1 MQCKLFHFAVR
12 TSAPSQN
19 RRLFRAHLSIGLLAI
34 LVGFVLP
41 ARSGGLQPGP
51 PMRGG
56 ELQFTL
62 GLEGLGP
69 AAPRAQEAANPAAA
83 SPQAGGHDA
92 AGTISGTV
100 FLPGSKE
107 PATQVA
113 VSLKS
118 HGAGVFRSIL
128 TDYDGHFEV
137 SGVPAGTYDVTI
149 EEQGYQPY
157 RSTAEFDGSS
167 LKLELHLALPV
178 PPKPAQSANTV
189 SVREL
194 TIPGKAKEEYRKGL
208 VSLAKKEL
216 ANSLKHFASAV
227 RAFPGYFEA
236 IYHQGIVETD
246 MGHQEAAMQDFQMA
260 AELSGGRYARAQF
273 GMGYLYYLQG
283 NAAQA
288 ENITR
293 RGLELDPNSPDG
305 YVILGMTLLR
315 LNRADEAERS
325 AREALL
331 HDPNYANAYLVLA
344 DTCARRQN
352 YQEQIQDL
360 DAYLRLD
367 PTGAASKRA
376 REVREV
382 AKQILSRTESQNPVQ

>member
-1 MQCKLFHFAVR
+1 MQSKLFHFANR
-12 TSAPSQN
+12 TASGGFLTAS
-19 RRLFRAHLSIGLLAI
+19 LSGWTLAIFLSLVLLASTATI
-34 LVGFVLP
+34 
-41 ARSGGLQPGP
+41 
-51 PMRGG
+51 
-56 ELQFTL
+56 
-62 GLEGLGP
+62 
-69 AAPRAQEAANPAAA
+69 RAQEAVAQEVA
-83 SPQAGGHDA
+83 SQGVGSQATTGM
-92 AGTISGTV
+92 ISGTV
-100 FLPGSKE
+100 FLPGSNE
-107 PATQVA
+107 PASQVA

-118 HGAGVFRSIL
+118 HDVGIFRSVL

-137 SGVPAGTYDVTI
+137 AGLPAGTYEFSI
-149 EEQGYQPY
+149 EEQGYQTY

-167 LKLELHLALPV
+167 LKLDLHLASLGPWQ
-178 PPKPAQSANTV
+178 PAQSPSTV

-194 TIPGKAKEEYRKGL
+194 AIPGKAKEEYRKGL

-216 ANSLKHFASAV
+216 ASSLKHFASAV

-246 MGHQEAAMQDFQMA
+246 LGHQQAAMQDFQMA

-288 ENITR
+288 ESITR
-293 RGLELDPNSPDG
+293 RGLELDPDSPDG
-305 YVILGMTLLR
+305 YVILGLTLLR
-315 LNRADEAERS
+315 LNRTDEAEKS

-331 HDPNYANAYLVLA
+331 RDPNHADAYLVLA
-344 DTCARRQN
+344 DTCARRKN

-360 DAYLRLD
+360 DTYLKLD
-367 PTGAASKRA
+367 PNGTASKRA

-382 AKQILSRTESQNPVQ
+382 AQQILSRAHSQNEAP